1 MALTYTW
8 KIKNLKKQDDPS
20 LELNDIIVQT
30 YWECTGTDEDGN
42 SGSFHGAT
50 PFEPDQVDP
59 NNFTTYEN
67 LTEAQVLS
75 WIQDVVNGNPGYK
88 QHIDEQIQK
97 QINAIVR
104 PVVEVS
110 GEELPWA
117 APTPEANTTPANT
130 APVAN
135 TTPANTAPV
144 ANSAPEANT
153 TPSANT

>member
-20 LELNDIIVQT
+20 LQLNDIIVQT

-42 SGSFHGAT
+42 TGTFHGAT

-59 NNFTTYEN
+59 DNFTTYEN
-67 LTEAQVLS
+67 LTEAQVLG
-75 WIQDVVNGNPGYK
+75 WIQDIVNGNPGYK

-97 QINAIVR
+97 QIDAIVR

-110 GEELPWA
+110 ADALPWA
-117 APTPEANTTPANT
+117 EPTEAAPEEPAPAANTTP
-130 APVAN
+130 
-135 TTPANTAPV
+135 
-144 ANSAPEANT
+144 ANT

>member
-20 LELNDIIVQT
+20 LQLNDIIVQT

-42 SGSFHGAT
+42 SGTFHGAT

-59 NNFTTYEN
+59 DNFTTYEN
-67 LTEAQVLS
+67 LTEAQVLG
-75 WIQDVVNGNPGYK
+75 WVQDIVNGNPGYK

-97 QINAIVR
+97 QIDAIVR

-110 GEELPWA
+110 ADALPWA
-117 APTPEANTTPANT
+117 EPTEPAPEEPTPEANTTPANT
-130 APVAN
+130 
-135 TTPANTAPV
+135 
-144 ANSAPEANT
+144 